1 MDDTS
6 WSDAAQE
13 RFKKLSNNLKR
24 GPQAPLIRCS
34 MGLTPAAVAVLP
46 ALAACLRCPLS
57 VIGKIAAGSLA
68 ALVACAGS
76 SLAVI
81 GEVTGVGFLAAATSS
96 GPLLL
101 IRHVV
106 SPCIVMDLD
115 A

>member
-13 RFKKLSNNLKR
+13 RFKKLSNNLQR

-46 ALAACLRCPLS
+46 ALAACLRGPLT
-57 VIGKIAAGSLA
+57 VIGKIAARSLP
-68 ALVACAGS
+68 ALVACARG

-81 GEVTGVGFLAAATSS
+81 GEVAGVGFLAAATLS
-96 GPLLL
+96 GPRLVT
-101 IRHVV
+101 RHVV
-106 SPCIVMDLD
+106 SPCVAIGLD